1 MMSEFRISGIVRESV
16 VDGPGIRFVVFTQG
30 CPHHCPG
37 CHNPDTHP
45 FDGGKLVPVSRILE
59 EIRKNPLL
67 KGVTLSGGEPFC
79 QPGPLAELA
88 RAVHGDGLDVMTYSG
103 YTFEQ
108 LCEKAKTEPDTAA
121 LLSECDV
128 LVDGRFVEAEKSL
141 LLKFRGSKNQRIL
154 DVVKSL
160 AAGEAVSVPWSEKEE
175 H

>member
-1 MMSEFRISGIVRESV
+1 MPELRISGIVRESV

-45 FDGGKLVPVSRILE
+45 FDGGKLVDIERILDE
-59 EIRKNPLL
+59 VDKNPLL
-67 KGVTLSGGEPFC
+67 KGLTLSGGEPFC

-88 RAVHGDGLDVMTYSG
+88 RKVHARGLDVMVYSG
-103 YTFEQ
+103 YTLEQ
-108 LCEKAKTEPDTAA
+108 LLEKAETEPEVGA
-121 LLSECDV
+121 LLREADV
-128 LVDGRFVEAEKSL
+128 LVDGRFIEAEKSL

-154 DVVKSL
+154 DVKKSL
-160 AAGEAVSVPWSEKEE
+160 SEGGPVEVGWAQKEE